1 MKFCGACVR
10 KQKPLDA
17 RSFFYHRL
25 FADSHY
31 VVVDY
36 CLINLDFITH
46 CRKRSRIGKLHR
58 ESNPYVSLKP
68 SNDQK

>member
-1 MKFCGACVR
+1 MKFCGALR
-10 KQKPLDA
+10 SQTKTA

-25 FADSHY
+25 FADLHY
-31 VVVDY
+31 VAVDY

-46 CRKRSRIGKLHR
+46 CRKRSRIGKLYR

-68 SNDQK
+68 R